1 MLKAWSEESHL
12 AKHFDKRFSLNKH
25 VYLVKGG
32 KRSAIYDLATGD
44 VYSVDETFTNIL
56 DLALMGRTP
65 KETATE
71 AHSANVYEVLPQAT
85 KATVPCFRTVTSD
98 LKLSSCFV

>member
-1 MLKAWSEESHL
+1 MLKAGSGKFHL
-12 AKHFDKRFSLNKH
+12 AKHFDKEFSLNKH

-44 VYSVDETFTNIL
+44 VYSVDETFTNTL
-56 DLALMGRTP
+56 DLALLGRTP
-65 KETATE
+65 KEITME
-71 AHSANVYEVLPQAT
+71 APSANVYEVLPQAT
-85 KATVPCFRTVTSD
+85 KATVPCFSTVVSD